1 MKIRSCRDAWL
12 HMTDISAGRAV
23 HNYVQLLD
31 MQDYLVESDLF
42 SAAILDAYSNWNLG
56 KDITEEQ
63 KKYFSDLRGGAQ
75 GDYRAGMRAKMANVV
90 DCLTLFPHSKRAVI
104 AMCNES
110 TPKHNADDDAKCLRE
125 VYFHLDGENKLNATA
140 IFRSQAA
147 MLFPKNIHFIGSMMS
162 EVAERLPQRP
172 SLGVGFYLAVIL
184 VSDRQ

>member
-110 TPKHNADDDAKCLRE
+110 TPKHKNYSNMRNLAMNKVVVYLMLLR
-125 VYFHLDGENKLNATA
+125 VYSVRPGISSPVVSQTNQKLT
-140 IFRSQAA
+140 S
-147 MLFPKNIHFIGSMMS
+147 
-162 EVAERLPQRP
+162 
-172 SLGVGFYLAVIL
+172 YL
-184 VSDRQ
+184 ST